1 MGFFQDYLDWD
12 HLRRRRLP
20 FTDSPPVASVG
31 VPYSFDLAIAGG
43 VGPYTTAVVAG
54 ALPDGLSLT
63 TNTVS
68 GTPTGAEVQNP
79 FIAITDANGRVEERQ
94 LEFVVH

>member
-1 MGFFQDYLDWD
+1 MGFQDYLNWD
-12 HLRRRRLP
+12 HLRRRRLR

-31 VPYSFDLAIAGG
+31 VPYSYTLVIAGG
-43 VGPYTTAVVAG
+43 FGPYTTAIVAG
-54 ALPDGLSLT
+54 SLPAGLSLT
-63 TNTVS
+63 TNVVS
-68 GTPTGAEVQNP
+68 GTPTGAEVKTP